1 MRVYKHYFK
10 KYIMHFVVAVPLD
23 KSLASFIGK
32 KGSENSITFYN
43 RVYNEDVVVALAPSN
58 IDEKPY
64 GLAQSL
70 LMASQIVLST
80 SNIDKY
86 FGEALVASGLIGKR
100 VLFTDEN
107 EIGKLAESAGI
118 NTYQMYRKEEML
130 DKIVEFRPNKELAES
145 RLKRI
150 DVDKSFVVKG
160 VGSVV
165 LGIVTSGSVAVH
177 DTLFAPNGKKALVR
191 SIQSQDRDIELAPL
205 YTRVGLAVKGVEADE
220 IEKGDI
226 LASEHIAP
234 MQELKAKTK
243 VSSIVKEDLKEG
255 NVYGFAINFSYTSC
269 TIKSTSNDMVEIK
282 LDKPVPF
289 AKGDT
294 FFLIR
299 QKQPRL
305 FASGVVL

>member
-1 MRVYKHYFK
+1 
-10 KYIMHFVVAVPLD
+10 MHFVVAVPLD

-234 MQELKAKTK
+234 MQELKAKMK

-255 NVYGFAINFSYTSC
+255 NAYGFAINFSYTSC
-269 TIKSTSNDMVEIK
+269 TIKSTSSDMVEIK

>member
-234 MQELKAKTK
+234 MQELKAKMK

-269 TIKSTSNDMVEIK
+269 TIKSASNDMVEIK

>member
-234 MQELKAKTK
+234 MQELKAKMK

>member
-1 MRVYKHYFK
+1 
-10 KYIMHFVVAVPLD
+10 MHFVVAVPLD

-234 MQELKAKTK
+234 MQELKAKMK

-269 TIKSTSNDMVEIK
+269 TIKSTSSDMVEIK